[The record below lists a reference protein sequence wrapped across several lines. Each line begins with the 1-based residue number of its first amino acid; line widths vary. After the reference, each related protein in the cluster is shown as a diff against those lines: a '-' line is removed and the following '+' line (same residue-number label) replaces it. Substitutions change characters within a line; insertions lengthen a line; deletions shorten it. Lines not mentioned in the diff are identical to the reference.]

1 MAVEAADIGLLAP
14 GCWHRK
20 PGGSHWSREARKKE
34 GCSRREPA
42 VAPAGGSQ
50 RAGQHDQKGA
60 PGPGDAGHASRL
72 RFAAAPEVAAL
83 TLADI
88 QPRDYRWRI
97 VDRIGKH
104 GPCRAIPMSILS
116 RSQTRL
122 TGRGHVSCVSTETIM
137 VPRVRADNGL
147 HQRLHPILYLF
158 GVGHPVPT
166 RPPYRIALR
175 ERYAPGPTRP
185 PFEIRA

>member
-1 MAVEAADIGLLAP
+1 M
-14 GCWHRK
+14 
-20 PGGSHWSREARKKE
+20 
-34 GCSRREPA
+34 PA
-42 VAPAGGSQ
+42 MP
-50 RAGQHDQKGA
+50 
-60 PGPGDAGHASRL
+60 RL

-104 GPCRAIPMSILS
+104 GRRSRDSDAYPVEIPNPPN
-116 RSQTRL
+116 RL
-122 TGRGHVSCVSTETIM
+122 GHASECVSTETIM

-147 HQRLHPILYLF
+147 HRRLHPTLYLF
-158 GVGHPVPT
+158 GFGHPVPT